1 MGHGEWG
8 WAYRLSDVKIEV
20 LAHSLCYEL
29 VFSIMGQYFLS
40 GLNLTVYFRL
50 CVLNFIVLWRN
61 SLGGGGG
68 GLPYGT
74 YMTPRWLLMCVWML
88 QGIGRIARSS

>member
-8 WAYRLSDVKIEV
+8 WSYMLGDVKIEV

-29 VFSIMGQYFLS
+29 VFNITGQYFLS
-40 GLNLTVYFRL
+40 GLNFTVYFRL

-61 SLGGGGG
+61 SQTWVFVCVCVGGG
-68 GLPYGT
+68 Y
-74 YMTPRWLLMCVWML
+74 LMVPP
-88 QGIGRIARSS
+88 